1 MSKRQESD
9 YITAKL
15 SIRIPIIRI
24 LILMDLMMVK
34 RLIRQSDGAKYY
46 LPSDVPESAIPKQY
60 YFVML
65 SNPVADTDSDND
77 GYHDDIDDL
86 NPLEFDC
93 YDF

>member
-1 MSKRQESD
+1 
-9 YITAKL
+9 
-15 SIRIPIIRI
+15 
-24 LILMDLMMVK
+24 
-34 RLIRQSDGAKYY
+34 

-77 GYHDDIDDL
+77 GYDDIDDL

-93 YDF
+93 YDFLDNETYT